1 MRLRA
6 RALPEPDFLRE
17 DNRRMLP
24 ILRERNFDIAYHEA
38 GGAHNDTRGRDHAH
52 RELEMTSG

>member
-24 ILRERNFDIAYHEA
+24 ILRERNFDIAYHEH
-38 GGAHNDTRGRDHAH
+38 GGAHNYTSWRDHVH
-52 RELEMTSG
+52 LGLERMFG